1 MARIGVGVGLGKIE
15 YQVPVIPGSVV
26 RLPKIPVVNTGE
38 EEGSVVVKID
48 YFGDQKEL
56 QPPAEW
62 FSFSPQKIYLKAG
75 ESRMVSTSMKLPF
88 TPISGKYLAL
98 LEAQYV
104 GGKDGQVRLGPAAA
118 TKFYFTIGES
128 PGVLG
133 AAVQR
138 VKTLSYYYPLWML
151 ILAGFFFL
159 SALNILRKNFKISL
173 KIGVKRKAGGKSMEK
188 L

>member
-1 MARIGVGVGLGKIE
+1 MSSIGVGVGLGKIE
-15 YQVPVIPGSVV
+15 YQTPIIPGSVV
-26 RLPKIPVVNTGE
+26 RLPQIPVVNTGE

-48 YFGDQKEL
+48 YFGEQKEL

-62 FSFSPQKIYLKAG
+62 FSFSPQKLYLKAG
-75 ESRMVSTSMKLPF
+75 ESRMVSTSLKLPF

-118 TKFYFTIGES
+118 TKLYFTVGNS
-128 PGVLG
+128 PGILG
-133 AAVQR
+133 AAAQR
-138 VKTLSYYYPLWML
+138 VKTLSYYYPFWML

-159 SALNILRKNFKISL
+159 SALNILRKNFKFSL
-173 KIGVKRKAGGKSMEK
+173 KVGVKGKAGGKSMERI
-188 L
+188 